1 MFGTSDLFFL
11 LLVVVKECIRL
22 NEVPV
27 LVGVPLS
34 IEEQQQQ
41 DEEKQTQ
48 TKTSSPLAPA
58 KKYKPSISE
67 KEHLMV
73 YKKKDA
79 GDLYVEVVVD
89 PLFCCLLFMYS

>member
-1 MFGTSDLFFL
+1 M
-11 LLVVVKECIRL
+11 VVKECIRL

-79 GDLYVEVVVD
+79 GDLYVEVVVY
-89 PLFCCLLFMYS
+89 PLFRCLLFMYS

>member
-1 MFGTSDLFFL
+1 M
-11 LLVVVKECIRL
+11 
-22 NEVPV
+22 

-79 GDLYVEVVVD
+79 GDLYVEVVVYR
-89 PLFCCLLFMYS
+89 LLFMYSYIHLFFSFFVAGIWTFD